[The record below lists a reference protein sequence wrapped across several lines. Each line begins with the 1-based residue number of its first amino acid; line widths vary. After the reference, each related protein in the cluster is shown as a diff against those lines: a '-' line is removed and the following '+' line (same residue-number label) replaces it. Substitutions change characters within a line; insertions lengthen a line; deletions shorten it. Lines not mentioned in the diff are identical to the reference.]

1 MKPHDPS
8 AVDTRR
14 RFEQWAN
21 NPHCVANAASAILNV
36 PMRKVAEAEGLK
48 APFGQSPFALARGQ
62 SFERAMFRNEAAVL
76 REELVAAGVLPADAK
91 GFADFRYRRQGG
103 PIDDVEDALADTL
116 KWLRE
121 IAAGNIDRSIA
132 AGATIRIP
140 GGVMLPQAT
149 LAIDALVVRV
159 VDGNP
164 RLIVGEVKVYPDRGG
179 YTDESQ
185 LAGSRAQAG
194 LYVHG
199 VRLTLEQA
207 GLAEKVAVD
216 PTGFLVLSKS
226 GSNRISL
233 RANED
238 FSGQAERAKT
248 GLATLSDVAQRLD
261 LNPAAGFNEIQK
273 AKVSYCESCVAFC
286 ERADLCRS
294 RAEAAGEGSVLGD
307 EVHRFL
313 GEVTLVRVAELSQ
326 GAKPKDEHEREIVR
340 LLALTEGS
348 DGR

>member
-1 MKPHDPS
+1 MKPKDHS

-14 RFEQWAN
+14 RFEQWAR
-21 NPHCVANAASAILNV
+21 NPHCAANAASAILNV
-36 PMRKVAEAEGLK
+36 PMLRVAEAEGVK

-62 SFERAMFRNEAAVL
+62 VFERAMFRDEAAVL
-76 REELVAAGVLPADAK
+76 RQELVAAGVLSARAK

-103 PIDDVEDALADTL
+103 PIDHVDDALAGTL
-116 KWLRE
+116 KWFRE
-121 IAAGNIDRSIA
+121 LADGKTDRSIA

-140 GGVMLPQAT
+140 GGVMLPEAT
-149 LAIDALVVRV
+149 LAIDVLVVRV
-159 VDGNP
+159 VDGRP
-164 RLIVGEVKVYPDRGG
+164 RLVVGEVKVYPDRGG

-207 GLAEKVAVD
+207 GLTDKLTVD

-226 GSNRISL
+226 GSNHLSVRT
-233 RANED
+233 NED
-238 FSGQAERAKT
+238 FSGQAERART
-248 GLATLSDVAQRLD
+248 GLVALSSVAQRLNLD
-261 LNPAAGFNEIQK
+261 PGAGIGEIQK
-273 AKVSYCESCVAFC
+273 AEVAYCESCVAFC
-286 ERADLCRS
+286 ERAELCRS
-294 RAEAAGEGSVLGD
+294 RAEAVGEGSVLGD

-313 GEVTLVRVAELSQ
+313 GEVTLVRVVELSR
-326 GAKPKDEHEREIVR
+326 GAKPKGEHEREIVR
-340 LLALTEGS
+340 LLESAEGS